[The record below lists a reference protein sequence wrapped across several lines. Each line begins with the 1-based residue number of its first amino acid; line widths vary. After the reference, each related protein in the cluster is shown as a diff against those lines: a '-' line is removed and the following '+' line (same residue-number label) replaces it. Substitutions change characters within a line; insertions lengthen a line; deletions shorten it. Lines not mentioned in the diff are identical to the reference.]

1 VHVAC
6 DEDDS
11 VTAEWQS
18 VVEQPARKAGKPVP
32 KLVTLRSPYRMVLH
46 PIVNYVLQV
55 EKENSNV

>member
-1 VHVAC
+1 MHVAC